1 VLRFV
6 NQHYTPDVASTGQ
19 HLTDLAEH
27 LAAAG
32 VPVEVVTGRAHYAG
46 GVLDEP
52 AREMR
57 AGVRVRR
64 YRTAGLGRSTRLG
77 RIVDYASF
85 YAQVAW
91 TSWTGDAATGT
102 VYLTTPPL
110 LGVIGWIASVVR
122 GRRYGIWSMDLHP
135 DAEIAAGMLRPT
147 GLLGRAL
154 LWLNDR
160 SYRRADFVVDL
171 GPYMHERIL
180 AKGVTTSRAHTVPV
194 WGAAPAAAGATQGA
208 TPGATLRARLGLDAA
223 TIVMY
228 AGNAGLVHEFG
239 PILDAMRLMREDAGV
254 HFLFTGGGPRRGEI
268 ETFVHAH
275 ELQNVT
281 YLDYVPREDLAE
293 TLAAADVHLISL
305 RAPFAGISVPGKLYG
320 IMGAARPALFVGPAA
335 CETADTIRGADCGVI
350 VDPAGGT
357 AAERV
362 VAAIRA
368 WRADPDAARAAGARG
383 LAVYAARY
391 QRGPNCAA
399 FARVLEAAWPSLFTR
414 TAAPSDAVVPAPMQR
429 APLSGASRD
438 FPFAAA
444 GVPPS

>member
-1 VLRFV
+1 MLRFV
-6 NQHYTPDVASTGQ
+6 NQHYAPDVASTGQ
-19 HLTDLAEH
+19 HLTDLAEY

-32 VPVEVVTGRAHYAG
+32 VPVEVVTGRTHYAG
-46 GVLDEP
+46 GVLDAP
-52 AREMR
+52 ARETR

-64 YRTAGLGRSTRLG
+64 YRTAALGRRTRLG
-77 RIVDYASF
+77 RIVDYATF
-85 YAQVAW
+85 YGQVAW

-102 VYLTTPPL
+102 VFLTTPPL
-110 LGVIGWIASVVR
+110 LGVIGWIGKAAR

-147 GLLGRAL
+147 GVLSRAL
-154 LWLNDR
+154 HWLNDR
-160 SYRRADFVVDL
+160 GYRHADFVVDL

-180 AKGVTTSRAHTVPV
+180 AKGVEPSRAHTVSV
-194 WGAAPAAAGATQGA
+194 WGAAPTVATTA
-208 TPGATLRARLGLDAA
+208 VPGPALRARLGLDAA
-223 TIVMY
+223 TVVMY

-239 PILDAMRLMREDAGV
+239 PILDAMRLLRDDAGI

-268 ETFVHAH
+268 EAYVRAH
-275 ELQNVT
+275 ELKNFT
-281 YLDYVPREDLAE
+281 YLDYVARDDLAD

-350 VDPAGGT
+350 VDPADG
-357 AAERV
+357 AAADRV

-383 LAVYAARY
+383 LAAYTTRY

-414 TAAPSDAVVPAPMQR
+414 TAAPSDAVVPASMHR
-429 APLSGASRD
+429 AALSGASRD
-438 FPFAAA
+438 YPLAAA